1 MSKYITLAAFACLLS
16 MSNLVLAEEG
26 RWYTPDQVNQGTK
39 LYRDNCAS
47 CHGVNAEATTNW
59 KEKDSDGN
67 FPPPPL
73 NGTGHAWHHAP
84 VQLRK
89 TIQQGSIQL
98 GGVMPEFASKLSD
111 EDIDAVIAFFQSK
124 WPEETYKKWSS
135 QFKVAALDPK
145 MDEITRLLKL
155 RLGTTNITPPV
166 ETPIEG
172 VYQTQFGNRF
182 GYLMDN
188 GRYVFIGDL
197 IDLQRQQNLTETS
210 RRQSV
215 NSEINRVAASSLA
228 VFPASNTEKAVINV
242 FTDTSCPYCQKLHEE
257 ISYLQDAGITVRY
270 FPYPRGSSRGPGY
283 STLKQVWCA
292 EDKAEA
298 MSIAKGTA
306 NGDLPNGDCEAASFV
321 DEGYAMGNRIGITGT
336 PALFLQN
343 GTKIDGYRPH
353 RELIPMVLESS
364 L

>member
-1 MSKYITLAAFACLLS
+1 MNKTITLAVFTYLLS

-26 RWYTPDQVNQGTK
+26 PWYTPDQVNQGAQ
-39 LYRDNCAS
+39 LYGDNCAS
-47 CHGVNAEATTNW
+47 CHGVNAEATANW
-59 KEKDSDGN
+59 KEKDSEGN

-111 EDIDAVIAFFQSK
+111 DDIDAVIAFFQSK
-124 WPEETYKKWSS
+124 WPDETYKKWASN
-135 QFKVAALDPK
+135 FKVAALDPQ
-145 MDEITRLLKL
+145 MVEITRLLKL

-166 ETPIEG
+166 ETPIKG
-172 VYQTQFGNRF
+172 IYQTQFGNRY
-182 GYLMDN
+182 GYLVDN

-197 IDLQRQQNLTETS
+197 IDLQRQQNLTEIS
-210 RRQSV
+210 RRQAV
-215 NSEINRVAASSLA
+215 NSEITRVEISKLA
-228 VFPASNTEKAVINV
+228 VFPASNIEKAVLNV
-242 FTDTSCPYCQKLHEE
+242 FTDTSCPYCQRLHEE
-257 ISYLQDAGITVRY
+257 VSYLQDAGITVRY

-283 STLKQVWCA
+283 SALKQVWCA

-306 NGDLPNGDCEAASFV
+306 SGDLPAGDCEAASFV
-321 DEGYAMGNRIGITGT
+321 DEGYAIGNRIGITGT

-343 GTKIDGYRPH
+343 GTKIDGYRPYA
-353 RELIPMVLESS
+353 ELIPLVLES